1 LQQILLR
8 CPVQATRQVSWKHCL
23 FVWGLMT
30 QGQNKN
36 MWVSGFPTLPSFW
49 TSKSRP

>member
-1 LQQILLR
+1 MIYLLVYIHQKKKIELEIAAKIANVNV
-8 CPVQATRQVSWKHCL
+8 PLGKK
-23 FVWGLMT
+23 
-30 QGQNKN
+30 KN